1 MSDSPAIDELVEILA
16 GRPDAGDD
24 DVVQALVAKGIPVL
38 DAERLI
44 AFVPSACGR
53 AVLGAAG
60 AEFSDEYI
68 VQDFESGQEAQGRL
82 VDEPV
87 FAAAQAFIRAHGLSS
102 TAVQRL
108 AARSAEMNVAQQLR
122 PGGPARGLRFVEA
135 VLIRLPV
142 DSVRSPLR
150 VSRISKPKPWW
161 RPW

>member
-1 MSDSPAIDELVEILA
+1 MSDTPAIDELLA
-16 GRPDAGDD
+16 IIARRPDAGDD
-24 DVVQALVAKGIPVL
+24 DIVRALVARGISAL

-60 AEFSDEYI
+60 AEFPDEYI
-68 VQDFESGQEAQGRL
+68 VRDFGSGQEAQGRL
-82 VDEPV
+82 ADEPV
-87 FAAAQAFIRAHGLSS
+87 FLAAQAFIRAHGLSS
-102 TAVQRL
+102 AAVQRL
-108 AARSAEMNVAQQLR
+108 AARSAEMSAARQLR
-122 PGGPARGLRFVEA
+122 PAGPAHGLRFVEA

-150 VSRISKPKPWW
+150 VSPISKPKPWW